1 MKRHRH
7 STLGSNLRKFW
18 RCQFLLSFWYIA
30 KYHGPLIEIIRSFSV
45 ELAEY
50 RTHMKIIGDILSTT
64 RDDLQDEDGATVTYL
79 IRKANISHSRI
90 SRILK
95 TLVSQGLL
103 EQVESQGS
111 NRYKISPS
119 GREFLQAYHT
129 FTNFAENFGLSI

>member
-1 MKRHRH
+1 MFHRI
-7 STLGSNLRKFW
+7 N
-18 RCQFLLSFWYIA
+18 
-30 KYHGPLIEIIRSFSV
+30 V
-45 ELAEY
+45 AEY

-90 SRILK
+90 SRILR

-111 NRYKISPS
+111 NKYRISQT
-119 GREFLQAYHT
+119 GREFLQAYYSFST
-129 FTNFAENFGLSI
+129 FADNFGLTI